1 MLEVEELQPQ
11 VVVARSLVLVPA
23 GVALPVVQEQEEAA
37 LPGVQEQEEAALPE
51 VQEQAVMAS
60 LVPVVEA

>member
-11 VVVARSLVLVPA
+11 VVVAHSLVLV
-23 GVALPVVQEQEEAA
+23 QEE
-37 LPGVQEQEEAALPE
+37 EALPE
-51 VQEQAVMAS
+51 VQELEEEALPEVQELAVMAS